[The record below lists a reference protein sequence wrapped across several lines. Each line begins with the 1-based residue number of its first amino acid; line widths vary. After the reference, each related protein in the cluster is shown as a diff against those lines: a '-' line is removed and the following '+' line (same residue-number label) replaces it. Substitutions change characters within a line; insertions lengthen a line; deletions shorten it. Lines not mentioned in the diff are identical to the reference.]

1 MDIVP
6 LISTCDIISIKFS
19 VRCTI
24 FSVST
29 FMTVVMFSNSMSVQI
44 AHRHARYLFRL
55 YICFSI
61 FYLFIFNFLILI
73 LIFYSFIFIFHFF
86 VFILYFLIFIYL
98 FLIFLIFIFYLLFFV
113 FVCYILTF
121 SLWFLLIVF
130 VISERWRLSNSC
142 LIHAQKFLC

>member
-24 FSVST
+24 FPVST

-55 YICFSI
+55 YIFFYI
-61 FYLFIFNFLILI
+61 FYIYFLILI
-73 LIFYSFIFIFHFF
+73 LICYSFIFIFHFF
-86 VFILYFLIFIYL
+86 IFIFYFFIFIYL
-98 FLIFLIFIFYLLFFV
+98 FFIFLFFIFYLLFFV
-113 FVCYILTF
+113 FVCYILPF

>member
-24 FSVST
+24 FPVST

-55 YICFSI
+55 YIFFSI

-73 LIFYSFIFIFHFF
+73 LIFYSFIFIYHFF
-86 VFILYFLIFIYL
+86 IFIFYFFIFIYL
-98 FLIFLIFIFYLLFFV
+98 FFIYLFLFFIFYFLFLFV
-113 FVCYILTF
+113 TF
-121 SLWFLLIVF
+121 FPF
-130 VISERWRLSNSC
+130 RYD
-142 LIHAQKFLC
+142 FF